1 MDPPEHDADMQGVAD
16 EPAGEETR
24 PVLALGGGL
33 ADAMAKHQ
41 QEEQE
46 HEHRHGGEADEE
58 EWADAERVEHVL
70 HEREVHAPQEH
81 RDQRRV
87 KRPAGMVQIV
97 FGYTRLVAPLSAR
110 DAVRSLAASKI
121 RELYN
126 EGLGRRDILAF
137 WVGEPDE
144 PTPEFIRKAGTDSI
158 GAGELF
164 YTHNLGIPELRDAL
178 AAYTTRLHRKTD
190 ANQIA
195 VTSAGVNALM
205 LASQLLVD
213 PGDRVV
219 EVVPL
224 WPNLQEIP
232 KILGAEVETVALRFA
247 PSGWTLDL
255 DQLIAALKPGTRALY
270 VNSPNNPTGWT
281 ISRDEQRALL
291 EHCRRHGIWIFADD
305 AYERLYFGAGAVAP
319 SFLDLMAPE
328 DRVISTNT
336 FSKAWMM
343 PGWRLGWLVVPPS
356 LVADLGKLIEYNT
369 SCTPVFVQRAGI
381 AAIREGE
388 PVIAR
393 SLERL
398 RRARDFLVGELRKLD
413 RVEVASPEGTMYVFF
428 RIAGM
433 ADSLAFCKRLLREH
447 GLGLAPGSAFGAA
460 GEGYLRWCF
469 AAELDRLADGV
480 ARLRRAL

>member
-1 MDPPEHDADMQGVAD
+1 M
-16 EPAGEETR
+16 PA
-24 PVLALGGGL
+24 
-33 ADAMAKHQ
+33 
-41 QEEQE
+41 
-46 HEHRHGGEADEE
+46 
-58 EWADAERVEHVL
+58 
-70 HEREVHAPQEH
+70 
-81 RDQRRV
+81 
-87 KRPAGMVQIV
+87 
-97 FGYTRLVAPLSAR
+97 LSAR
-110 DAVRSLAASKI
+110 AAVQALAASKI

-126 EGLGRRDILAF
+126 EGLGRRDVLAF

-144 PTPEFIRKAGTDSI
+144 PTPQFIREAATQSI
-158 GAGELF
+158 AAGELF
-164 YTHNLGIPELRDAL
+164 YTHNLGIRELREAL
-178 AAYTTRLHRKTD
+178 ADYVTRLHRPTTAD
-190 ANQIA
+190 QVA

-232 KILGAEVETVALRFA
+232 KILGARVITVALDFS
-247 PSGWTLDL
+247 PEGWTLDVQKL
-255 DQLIAALKPGTRALY
+255 VDELKPGTRALY
-270 VNSPNNPTGWT
+270 LNSPNNPTGWT

-305 AYERLYFGAGAVAP
+305 AYERLYFAAGGLAP

-336 FSKAWMM
+336 FSKAWLMT
-343 PGWRLGWLVVPPS
+343 GWRLGWLVVPPS
-356 LVADLGKLIEYNT
+356 LEADLGKLIEYNT

-398 RRARDFLVGELRKLD
+398 RRARDFLVAELRKLE
-413 RVEVASPEGTMYVFF
+413 RVEVASPDGTMYVFF

-469 AAELDRLADGV
+469 ASELDRLGDGV
-480 ARLRRAL
+480 ARLRRSL